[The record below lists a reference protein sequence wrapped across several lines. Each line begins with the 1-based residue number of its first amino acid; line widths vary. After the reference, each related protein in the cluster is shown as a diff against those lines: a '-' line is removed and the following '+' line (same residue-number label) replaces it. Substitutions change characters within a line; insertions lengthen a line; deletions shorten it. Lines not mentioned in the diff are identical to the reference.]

1 MYLALLNERE
11 KSVFLGMAYN
21 LASIDGDYSDAEK
34 IMING
39 YCQELQCQ
47 FDENNMIKP
56 MESLTQYIKVN
67 SSEKVKKI
75 FIFELVG
82 LAMADGNY
90 DSDER
95 MLINQMLKEYNLNPS
110 FADKCENIL
119 NEYIGFQK
127 RINDLVLE

>member
-11 KSVFLGMAYN
+11 KNVFLGMAYN
-21 LASIDGDYSDAEK
+21 LASIDGNYSDAEK

-56 MESLTQYIKVN
+56 MESLIQYVKVN
-67 SSEKVKKI
+67 SSEKTKKI

-82 LAMADGNY
+82 LAMADENY

-95 MLINQMLKEYNLNPS
+95 MLINQMLKEYNLNS
-110 FADKCENIL
+110 GFADQCENIL